1 MDGSSPLSGMQHIAK
16 IMPSVLRE
24 VAANEAGRG
33 PRYRVEGRMIV
44 SVHTGRRQNPVL
56 AREALRFQIEGVLA
70 TNHEEL
76 VESDLAMINDLIRAI
91 REAERNDPLPPA
103 QAMAVA
109 A

>member
-16 IMPSVLRE
+16 IMPSVLRQ
-24 VAANEAGRG
+24 VAANEEGRG
-33 PRYRVEGRMIV
+33 PRYRVEGRTIV

-70 TNHEEL
+70 TTHEEL
-76 VESDLAMINDLIRAI
+76 VETDLAMVCDLVRAI
-91 REAERNDPLPPA
+91 REAERNDPLPPCA
-103 QAMAVA
+103 VAVA